1 MDDCPADRNLQ
12 KRRLICPQKH
22 NLSDSDWCSSLF
34 DLLYLVMLKE
44 IIPMYLSRMVN
55 ISKYLNQFR
64 TATFIIIIGIHS
76 KLQQQQCSYICVS
89 EIFLFKQQQ
98 QQLKLE
104 ESPKHFSWLI
114 SQLIGT
120 WQKWYWFAATIIYY
134 YYYSSVYLI
143 IHHFFQPA
151 VGWLAS

>member
-64 TATFIIIIGIHS
+64 TAIHSNTNIIIGIHS

-89 EIFLFKQQQ
+89 EIFFIQ
-98 QQLKLE
+98 
-104 ESPKHFSWLI
+104 
-114 SQLIGT
+114 
-120 WQKWYWFAATIIYY
+120 AAAAAAKAWGEPEALLMAY
-134 YYYSSVYLI
+134 
-143 IHHFFQPA
+143 
-151 VGWLAS
+151 